1 MNVIIYLIFAG
12 SLPPP
17 LSVLQVNQYSRPRS
31 ESSPF
36 IFRPSPSS
44 FSYLPPR
51 RVRYPASAL
60 SLSLSLSTSPS
71 SLSLFLF
78 PPLSSTL
85 KVHRHYFRRNRR
97 TSIRRVGETLL
108 LERRETATIAEN
120 RRKATVDVNF
130 ISSLHSFSLAKKD
143 IDVDEVI
150 DFD

>member
-51 RVRYPASAL
+51 RVRYPASAR
-60 SLSLSLSTSPS
+60 SLSLSPSPS

-108 LERRETATIAEN
+108 LERQETATIAEN

-143 IDVDEVI
+143 IDVDGVI

>member
-60 SLSLSLSTSPS
+60 SLSPFPS

-108 LERRETATIAEN
+108 LERQETATIAEN

>member
-60 SLSLSLSTSPS
+60 SLSLFLPPPS

-108 LERRETATIAEN
+108 PERQETATIAEN

>member
-60 SLSLSLSTSPS
+60 SLSPSPS

-108 LERRETATIAEN
+108 LERQETATIAEN

>member
-44 FSYLPPR
+44 FSYLPTPPR
-51 RVRYPASAL
+51 PLSRECAL
-60 SLSLSLSTSPS
+60 SLSPSPS

-108 LERRETATIAEN
+108 LERQETATIAEN

>member
-51 RVRYPASAL
+51 RVRYPRECAL
-60 SLSLSLSTSPS
+60 SLSPSPS

-108 LERRETATIAEN
+108 PERQETATIAEN